1 MEVKNNMENKNEVKG
16 IFETPEA
23 KKVGLDEIND
33 AEAVGGSYAEA
44 VVGGVASGVSGA
56 IVTVMI
62 PGPGIPG

>member
-1 MEVKNNMENKNEVKG
+1 MLKTEETKG

-23 KKVGLDEIND
+23 KKIGAEEIND
-33 AEAVGGSYAEA
+33 TQITGGSYAET
-44 VVGGVASGVSGA
+44 VVGSVASGVSGA